1 MVYLISRDSKKKLR
15 VVEISCEWEDNAYM
29 LRRTTYQYGGKR
41 TVQPVIVID
50 KGKGLGKAR
59 KTVSEQAEIEFNSH
73 IKKYLD
79 KGYKQLPLPIDNYT
93 KDQLEEFLPDE
104 VTDSNG
110 NLKPMLA
117 LDYHKVA
124 SSVLEKHW
132 WYGSRKLDGCR
143 CIMFVK
149 DGEIHTS
156 SRGGGDYDNSTYHI
170 TCNKKFK
177 EYMLNHPTLI
187 LDGELYLHGEP
198 LQRISGW
205 ARLKKETDECDK
217 LQYYI
222 YDIVDINKTFEERL
236 EIIEDLAEELN
247 LTFDPNRD
255 FDQNELKVQ
264 VVPHEKVEGWFE
276 IKRLH
281 DKYVEEGFE
290 GLVIRD
296 PNTKYGVNSRNKS
309 MIKIREYME
318 DEFKIVDYNEGLR
331 PEDMVFVCETK
342 EGKLFETKPVGP
354 RELKLEYLDKM
365 DELLGKMATVK
376 FFTYSRDMIPT
387 QPVMKCIRDYE

>member
-177 EYMLNHPTLI
+177 EYMLNHPEIEVIGTNV
-187 LDGELYLHGEP
+187 EEFMN
-198 LQRISGW
+198 
-205 ARLKKETDECDK
+205 
-217 LQYYI
+217 
-222 YDIVDINKTFEERL
+222 DINN
-236 EIIEDLAEELN
+236 IVAH
-247 LTFDPNRD
+247 
-255 FDQNELKVQ
+255 
-264 VVPHEKVEGWFE
+264 VV
-276 IKRLH
+276 L
-281 DKYVEEGFE
+281 
-290 GLVIRD
+290 
-296 PNTKYGVNSRNKS
+296 
-309 MIKIREYME
+309 
-318 DEFKIVDYNEGLR
+318 
-331 PEDMVFVCETK
+331 PETTK
-342 EGKLFETKPVGP
+342 EHWNPGN
-354 RELKLEYLDKM
+354 
-365 DELLGKMATVK
+365 
-376 FFTYSRDMIPT
+376 
-387 QPVMKCIRDYE
+387 